1 MTDELFPLVDETGR
15 VIGSA
20 YRREVHGNPALLHPV
35 VHCLVTSRQGDLLL
49 QLRSRDKDIQ
59 PGKWDTSVG
68 GHVGFGEAVGD
79 ALLREL
85 AEEIG
90 LHTELSALRELYR
103 YVWRS
108 PVESELVHT
117 FTCQSEG
124 PFVPQASEVDELR
137 FWGRAE
143 IEAAIGTGVF
153 TPNFEVEYAKF
164 KDASAGARQA
174 R

>member
-1 MTDELFPLVDETGR
+1 MADELFPLVDETGR

-20 YRREVHGNPALLHPV
+20 LRSEVHGNPSLLHPV
-35 VHCLVTSRQGDLLL
+35 VHCIVTNARGQLLL

-68 GHVGFGEAVGD
+68 GHVAFGEPVYD

-85 AEEIG
+85 DEEIG
-90 LHTELSALRELYR
+90 LRPRRSQLRELYR

-117 FTCQSEG
+117 YACVAEG
-124 PFVPQASEVDELR
+124 PFRRQQSEVEELR
-137 FWGRAE
+137 FWSVDE
-143 IEAAIGTGVF
+143 IESALGSGVF
-153 TPNFEVEYAKF
+153 TPNFELEFLKYR
-164 KDASAGARQA
+164 ASAWVPA
-174 R
+174 